1 MSESDDSKQQGEVD
15 VTQGQ
20 QDEDK
25 LRTEGGAR
33 LNGRLAATGVGVAM
47 GLVVLLTLAVQSS
60 GPRQSAQSG
69 EASHDGDNTTAD
81 KTAVQDLIANAKAT
95 APTPAPVYQAPA
107 TAPSSMVIP
116 SRQTEASTTPRQP
129 SRYAEWEREK
139 YMKALEA
146 PQMVAAFHDSTLEIP
161 SRSRSDDRVDNAVRT
176 PVRCRHRRER
186 R

>member
-1 MSESDDSKQQGEVD
+1 MSESDDSKQQSEVD

-33 LNGRLAATGVGVAM
+33 LNGRLAATGVGIAM

-81 KTAVQDLIANAKAT
+81 KTAVQDLIANASDANART
-95 APTPAPVYQAPA
+95 GV
-107 TAPSSMVIP
+107 SD
-116 SRQTEASTTPRQP
+116 RRRRRRPR
-129 SRYAEWEREK
+129 W
-139 YMKALEA
+139 
-146 PQMVAAFHDSTLEIP
+146 
-161 SRSRSDDRVDNAVRT
+161 
-176 PVRCRHRRER
+176 
-186 R
+186 